1 MTIYLNVYF
10 ALLWAGMF
18 LFFLPSFY
26 MLKIKDKKLMKKT
39 AKIYFI
45 LYVLALLV
53 GTIAE
58 IGKVGNCFYAKLIFD
73 KPWFNASFLV
83 ANLSFDNVLINV
95 FMFFPLG
102 FFVYE
107 FSSQKLLLFFGDKD
121 LKNSQ
126 NIKIYTYSHSFFLT
140 ILISFLASLFIE
152 TYQMIL
158 PIYRNSE
165 LADIVFNTLSG
176 VVSATYFEILFFE
189 KVKINLKKSSKII
202 C

>member
-10 ALLWAGMF
+10 ALLFAGMF

-26 MLKIKDKKLMKKT
+26 MLKIKDKKLLRKM
-39 AKIYFI
+39 AKIYLV
-45 LYVLALLV
+45 LYVLALFV

-58 IGKVGNCFYAKLIFD
+58 IGKIENCFYAKLIFD
-73 KPWFNASFLV
+73 KPWFNAFFLI

-102 FFVYE
+102 FLVYA
-107 FSSQKLLLFFGDKD
+107 FSSQKLLLVRDDKN
-121 LKNSQ
+121 LNNSQ

-140 ILISFLASLFIE
+140 ILISFFASLLIE

-176 VVSATYFEILFFE
+176 FVSATYFEILYVE
-189 KVKINLKKSSKII
+189 KEKIK
-202 C
+202 

>member
-10 ALLWAGMF
+10 LLLWVGMF

-39 AKIYFI
+39 AKIYLI
-45 LYVLALLV
+45 LYVIALLV
-53 GTIAE
+53 GTTAE
-58 IGKVGNCFYAKLIFD
+58 IGKVGNYFYAKLTFD

-107 FSSQKLLLFFGDKD
+107 FFSQKLLLVCDDKN

-126 NIKIYTYSHSFFLT
+126 NKKIYTNSYSFFLT
-140 ILISFLASLFIE
+140 ILISFLTSLLIE
-152 TYQMIL
+152 TYQIVL

-176 VVSATYFEILFFE
+176 IVSATYFEILFFE
-189 KVKINLKKSSKII
+189 KVKNQF
-202 C
+202 

>member
-1 MTIYLNVYF
+1 MTIYLNIYF

-26 MLKIKDKKLMKKT
+26 MLKIKDKRLIKKT
-39 AKIYFI
+39 AKIYLV

-53 GTIAE
+53 GTLAE
-58 IGKVGNCFYAKLIFD
+58 IGKVGNYFYAKLIFD
-73 KPWFNASFLV
+73 KPWVNASFLI

-102 FFVYE
+102 FYIYE
-107 FSSQKLLLFFGDKD
+107 FSSQKLLLVCDGKN

-126 NIKIYTYSHSFFLT
+126 NIKIYTYSHSFILT

-152 TYQMIL
+152 IYQLIL
-158 PIYRNSE
+158 PVYRNSE

-176 VVSATYFEILFFE
+176 TVSATYFEILFFE
-189 KVKINLKKSSKII
+189 KIKINFKKSSEII